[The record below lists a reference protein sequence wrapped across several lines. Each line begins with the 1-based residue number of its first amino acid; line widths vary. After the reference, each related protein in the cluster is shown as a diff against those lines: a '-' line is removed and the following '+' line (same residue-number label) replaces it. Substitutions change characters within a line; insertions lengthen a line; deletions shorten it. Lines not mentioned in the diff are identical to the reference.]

1 MDQVKVGKFIEACRK
16 NSKLT
21 QEQLAEKLFVDRT
34 LISKWEHGKLCPD
47 IKYYQKLCEIFQIE
61 LKELIF
67 GEKNNNSNK
76 SELNNNL
83 IGFLE
88 KQSHMLKLFRNIMIV
103 LFIIL
108 FTFLLYYFFQ
118 TFNKTR
124 VFTFYGNSKHFSVNH
139 GLLVLTR
146 EKSYLSLNSNDF
158 KSDSISIYYYLN
170 NDKNIIYEGP
180 STNVVIDFSGYNSS
194 INILNYKKIIDNI
207 FLDINL
213 DNTKETIH
221 LNFEENYSNHKL
233 FFKNDN
239 NVSKSPQ
246 YEYSDKSVK
255 IGDCEEDICT
265 YQDDD
270 YQIVYDTITRKIT
283 IINNTNDMF
292 IDYFIDT
299 KWFNYSDSKI
309 NFEAVEGK
317 IACGKSECINEEKI
331 YKKFY
336 EKYIKKCEKD

>member
-1 MDQVKVGKFIEACRK
+1 MDQVKLGKFIEVCRK
-16 NSKLT
+16 KSKLT

-34 LISKWEHGKLCPD
+34 LVSKWENGKLCPD

-61 LKELIF
+61 LKELF
-67 GEKNNNSNK
+67 SGEKNNRYNK
-76 SELNNNL
+76 SELNSNL
-83 IGFLE
+83 ISFLE
-88 KQSHMLKLFRNIMIV
+88 KQNHAIKLFRNIIIL

-108 FTFLLYYFFQ
+108 FIFLMYYFFE

-124 VFTFYGNSKHFSVNH
+124 VFTFYGNSEHFSVNQ

-158 KSDSISIYYYLN
+158 KSDSISIYYYQN

-213 DNTKETIH
+213 DNKKETIH
-221 LNFEENYSNHKL
+221 LNFEKNYSNHKI
-233 FFKNDN
+233 FFNDDK
-239 NVSKSPQ
+239 NVSNLTQS
-246 YEYSDKSVK
+246 EYLDKFTK
-255 IGDCEEDICT
+255 PDDCEDSVCI
-265 YQDDD
+265 YQDDS
-270 YQIVYDTITRKIT
+270 YQIVYDTTIKKIT
-283 IINNTNDMF
+283 ITDNDDMF
-292 IDYFIDT
+292 IDYFMDI
-299 KWFNYSDSKI
+299 KSFNYSDSKI
-309 NFEAVEGK
+309 TFEAVDGE
-317 IACGKSECINEEKI
+317 IDCGKTECINEKKI

>member
-1 MDQVKVGKFIEACRK
+1 MNQVKVGKFIETCRK
-16 NSKLT
+16 KSKLT

-61 LKELIF
+61 LKELIS
-67 GEKNNNSNK
+67 GEKNNKYNK

-88 KQSHMLKLFRNIMIV
+88 KQSHTLKLFRNIIIV

-108 FTFLLYYFFQ
+108 FIFLLYYFFQ

-124 VFTFYGNSKHFSVNH
+124 VFTFYGNSEHLSVNH

-158 KSDSISIYYYLN
+158 KSDSISIYYYQN

-207 FLDINL
+207 FLDVTL
-213 DNTKETIH
+213 DNKKETIH

-239 NVSKSPQ
+239 NVSKSQQP
-246 YEYSDKSVK
+246 EYSNKSIK
-255 IGDCEEDICT
+255 TDDCEEGICT

-270 YQIVYDTITRKIT
+270 YQIVYDTITGKIT
-283 IINNTNDMF
+283 ITDNANDMF
-292 IDYFIDT
+292 IDYFIDI
-299 KWFNYSDSKI
+299 KSFNYSDSKI
-309 NFEAVEGK
+309 NFEAVDGE
-317 IACGKSECINEEKI
+317 IDCGKSECTNEKKI

-336 EKYIKKCEKD
+336 EKYIKKYEKD